1 MTAMK
6 NVLYLGF
13 FILKTNYADLNKSI
27 HCTVK
32 KGYSKYR
39 LILDMV
45 FSAILYGSSFV
56 DYFNFQFYRKNR
68 AERKAYA
75 TMGIMYKFHKKVN
88 DKNYIAKIDDKKHFS
103 VNFAE
108 YCNKPFFYTKDQY
121 QELIRVLGE
130 KNGKKIVIK
139 DPTSTGGKGVQ
150 VVELNLQNG
159 KLYANSLELEL
170 LLNQHFQNNTLFY
183 FEDFIEQHSLISE
196 ISPTAVNTIRV
207 ITMIND
213 NREPEIIGSV
223 FRISVDCP
231 IDNYSAGNMA
241 AEIDKET
248 GVVITGGI
256 RKRSSCDE
264 YHDLHP
270 VTKKTIKEFVI
281 PNWDAITKASLEA
294 ALVVPE
300 VRTVGW
306 DIAVTENGP
315 IFIEGNSQWN
325 KDTWQIPAG
334 KGKID
339 IIAKYL

>member
-1 MTAMK
+1 MK

-130 KNGKKIVIK
+130 KSGKKIVIK

-150 VVELNLQNG
+150 VVEPNLFLINKFG
-159 KLYANSLELEL
+159 IKRILLEFLFRMKRNYWRNNFKTPDGML
-170 LLNQHFQNNTLFY
+170 LAKDHKAVTTLQMLTHLKDLPKSNTIL
-183 FEDFIEQHSLISE
+183 E
-196 ISPTAVNTIRV
+196 ISVHPSRTIEDLEDTVLTNERIEEYDYLRSQKFLDFVRQDNTVSYKI
-207 ITMIND
+207 
-213 NREPEIIGSV
+213 
-223 FRISVDCP
+223 FH
-231 IDNYSAGNMA
+231 
-241 AEIDKET
+241 KE
-248 GVVITGGI
+248 
-256 RKRSSCDE
+256 
-264 YHDLHP
+264 
-270 VTKKTIKEFVI
+270 
-281 PNWDAITKASLEA
+281 
-294 ALVVPE
+294 
-300 VRTVGW
+300 
-306 DIAVTENGP
+306 
-315 IFIEGNSQWN
+315 
-325 KDTWQIPAG
+325 
-334 KGKID
+334 
-339 IIAKYL
+339 